1 MRKLVVL
8 ALCLVLP
15 VALLVGC
22 KKPAAGGAGE
32 TVSPDAMKA
41 KFKSAGTADTAKG
54 GAKKA
59 PEGE

>member
-22 KKPAAGGAGE
+22 KKPEAGDAGE
-32 TVSPDAMKA
+32 TVAPDAMKS
-41 KFKSAGTADTAKG
+41 KFKSADTAKG
-54 GAKKA
+54 EAKKE
-59 PEGE
+59 PGSE